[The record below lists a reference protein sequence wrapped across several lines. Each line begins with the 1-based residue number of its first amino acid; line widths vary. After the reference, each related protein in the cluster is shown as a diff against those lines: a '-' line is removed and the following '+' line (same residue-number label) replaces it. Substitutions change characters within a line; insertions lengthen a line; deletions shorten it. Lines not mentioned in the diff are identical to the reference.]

1 MRLVWVVGYLFA
13 VVLILVGFS
22 KRTRLRV
29 AYKQIFI
36 ALGFFVV
43 IAMTALVLD
52 DLYHWS
58 ERFPN
63 VLLAVLGCLI
73 VVYRG
78 FSILRH
84 WSRGGAIMLDLG
96 RVPTSEF
103 AIEMIVAV
111 ALAAN
116 AIVDGVKEINTS
128 GWVIDD
134 ISFEVLELSVA
145 LALFVQGFLR
155 RNVRQ
160 KGIFHGTG
168 LVSWENIEGYAWEGP
183 KGKWLTLILQ
193 KKSPVAMLKT
203 VTMAVATEHVDALED
218 LMKEHNIAASGE
230 PPPAT

>member
-1 MRLVWVVGYLFA
+1 MRLVWIVGYLFA
-13 VVLILVGFS
+13 VVLIGVGFS
-22 KRTRLRV
+22 KQTRLKV
-29 AYKQIFI
+29 AYKQIFV

-63 VLLAVLGCLI
+63 VLLAILGCFI
-73 VVYRG
+73 VLYRG

-84 WSRGGAIMLDLG
+84 WIRGGAIVLDLG

-116 AIVDGVKEINTS
+116 AIIDGVKEISTS

-134 ISFEVLELSVA
+134 LSFEVLELSVA
-145 LALFVQGFLR
+145 FAVFVQGLLR
-155 RNVRQ
+155 RNVRE

-168 LVSWENIEGYAWEGP
+168 LIPWGRIESYAWEGQ
-183 KGKWLTLILQ
+183 KGKWWTLILQ
-193 KKSPVAMLKT
+193 KQSSIALLRT
-203 VTMAVATEHVDALED
+203 VTMSVGTGHVEALET
-218 LMKEHNIAASGE
+218 LMKQHNVAASGE